1 MDPRGKGN
9 EAVMSGSDFS
19 VSETIARPAADRL
32 TSYLLSIVDNPVQS
46 IRQPQI
52 ARLSCSAI
60 Y

>member
-1 MDPRGKGN
+1 
-9 EAVMSGSDFS
+9 MSGSDFS